1 MATQDPVMRTSELRV
16 LQVVPILA
24 MGGLERVA
32 TRLALG
38 LRPYVSRVAVAG
50 RTGITT
56 LGSSEIEQP
65 LREGGITVYSI
76 PRARSRLRDV
86 IRAGVALAPVL
97 RRERPDVVHAHNPV
111 GGAAAAV
118 ARLLA
123 FRPDIAIITTYH
135 GVEPH
140 RLELA
145 TRVLM
150 QTSDLV
156 VGVGPTASRALQEI
170 GLPLDRSRTVYNAFS
185 LRSTRDRE
193 EVRLEF
199 GIHSDSELVVTVGR
213 YSAEKNQLLLLRA
226 LAILAPERPSL
237 RALIVGVGTLEEDLR
252 RATVTLGI
260 DDRVQVT
267 GPRADAHDIIGAADV
282 FALSSTSEGLPLVVL
297 EAMASGVPVVS
308 TAVGGVGD
316 AVIDGE
322 TGLLVPSGDAE
333 ALASAISQLL
343 GDEELR
349 ARLATAARS
358 WTERTCAEATM
369 VERYLDLY
377 VEAVSRRRRRR
388 SRRAGARPSK

>member
-1 MATQDPVMRTSELRV
+1 M

-38 LRPYVSRVAVAG
+38 LRPHVSRVAVAG
-50 RTGITT
+50 RTGVTT
-56 LGSSEIEQP
+56 LGSAEIEKP
-65 LREGGITVYSI
+65 LREGGIAVYSI

-86 IRAGVALAPVL
+86 IRAGIALAPVL

-123 FRPDIAIITTYH
+123 LRPNIAIVTTYH

-156 VGVGPTASRALQEI
+156 VGVGPTATRALQEI
-170 GLPLDRSRTVYNAFS
+170 GLPANRSATVYNAFS
-185 LRSTRDRE
+185 LRSSRGRE
-193 EVRLEF
+193 DVRLEF
-199 GIHSDSELVVTVGR
+199 GVPENSELVVTVGR
-213 YSAEKNQLLLLRA
+213 YSAEKNQMLLLHA
-226 LAILAPERPSL
+226 IAILVPKRPSL
-237 RALIVGVGTLEEDLR
+237 RALFVGLGTLEDDLR

-260 DDRVQVT
+260 ADRVQIT
-267 GPRADAHDIIGAADV
+267 GPRADAHDIIQAADV
-282 FALSSTSEGLPLVVL
+282 FALSSTSEGFPLVVL
-297 EAMASGVPVVS
+297 EAMALGVPVVS

-316 AVIDGE
+316 AVVDRE
-322 TGLLVPSGDAE
+322 TGLLVPNGDAE
-333 ALASAISQLL
+333 ALATAIAELL
-343 GDEELR
+343 DDEGLR
-349 ARLATAARS
+349 RRLAATARS
-358 WTERTCAEATM
+358 WTRETCSEATM
-369 VERYLDLY
+369 VEAYLELY
-377 VEAVSRRRRRR
+377 VDAVSRRRRRR